1 MQNEVA
7 SVLRLNGWAGRTV
20 LLVYGIGTTIVAAL
34 NIGELVVPA
43 LGVVALGLLWVGLV
57 ILGFV
62 QGEPL
67 GLWWTI
73 GIIAIVTATTAIST
87 TNVLHPDDPHYATWP
102 LGAMTFLLFVLA
114 LRGRRRY
121 AWVGFAALAIV
132 SVAGALITGEDGALI
147 RVIYDVARQS
157 ATLVIGTLF
166 AIVLRRATQT
176 ITALHSA
183 QVSRA
188 AVAVAAATAAR
199 DRDEQNHRLEQDAR
213 PALERIIA
221 SAPFTTEDLRQFDIL
236 AETLRGGTQE
246 SGSRGTPIAAAVRAA
261 RVRGLNVN
269 FVDEG
274 GSPLTAEERTQ
285 VENAL
290 MPLLTDLDHGSI
302 TVRLSADGS
311 DEIATIVVE
320 QDGVY
325 SRVLVTGTVQANL
338 A

>member
-34 NIGELVVPA
+34 NIGELKVPA
-43 LGVVALGLLWVGLV
+43 FGVVALALLWAGLL
-57 ILGFV
+57 ILGLV

-67 GLWWTI
+67 GLWWTV
-73 GIIAIVTATTAIST
+73 GIIVIVTATTAIST
-87 TNVLHPDDPHYATWP
+87 SNVLDPAHPHYATWP

-114 LRGRRRY
+114 LRGRRWP
-121 AWVGFAALAIV
+121 AWAGFAALAIV
-132 SVAGALITGEDGALI
+132 SIAGALIDSRDAVP
-147 RVIYDVARQS
+147 VIYDVARQS
-157 ATLVIGTLF
+157 ATLIIGTLF

-176 ITALHSA
+176 ITSLHNS

-188 AVAVAAATAAR
+188 AVAAATATATR

-213 PALERIIA
+213 PALERIIS

-236 AETLRGGTQE
+236 AENLRGGTQE

-261 RVRGLNVN
+261 RVRGLTVN

-274 GSPLTAEERTQ
+274 GSPLTAEDRAN

-290 MPLLTDLDHGSI
+290 MPLLSELDHGSI

-311 DEIATIVVE
+311 DEIATIVTE

-325 SRVLVTGTVQANL
+325 GRVLVAGTVQATL
-338 A
+338 T

>member
-1 MQNEVA
+1 MQSEVA
-7 SVLRLNGWAGRTV
+7 AVLRLNGWAGRTV
-20 LLVYGIGTTIVAAL
+20 LLVYGVGTTIVAAL
-34 NIGELVVPA
+34 NLGEMLFPV
-43 LGVVALGLLWVGLV
+43 LGVVALALLWAGLL
-57 ILGFV
+57 ILGLV

-67 GLWWTI
+67 SVAWTLGL
-73 GIIAIVTATTAIST
+73 IAIVIATTAIST
-87 TNVLHPDDPHYATWP
+87 WNVREPLDPHYATWP

-114 LRGRRRY
+114 LRGRRRF
-121 AWVGFAALAIV
+121 AWLGFAALAIV
-132 SVAGALITGEDGALI
+132 SIVAAQINGDDLV
-147 RVIYDVARQS
+147 RVVNDVARQS
-157 ATLVIGTLF
+157 ATLIIGTLF

-176 ITALHSA
+176 ITSLHNS

-188 AVAVAAATAAR
+188 VVAAASATAAR
-199 DRDEQNHRLEQDAR
+199 DRDEQNHRLEQDSR

-221 SAPFTTEDLRQFDIL
+221 TAPFTTEDLRQFDAL
-236 AETLRGGTQE
+236 AENLRGGTQE

-261 RVRGLNVN
+261 RVRGLNVA

-274 GSPLTAEERTQ
+274 GSPLTAEDRMQ
-285 VENAL
+285 VESAL

-311 DEIATIVVE
+311 DELATIVIE

>member
-20 LLVYGIGTTIVAAL
+20 LLVYGVGTTIVAAL
-34 NIGELVVPA
+34 NIGELTVPA
-43 LGVVALGLLWVGLV
+43 LGVVALGLLWAGLV
-57 ILGFV
+57 ILGLV

-67 GLWWTI
+67 GLPWTL

-87 TNVLHPDDPHYATWP
+87 SNVLHPDDPHYATWP

-114 LRGRRRY
+114 LRGRRRW

-132 SVAGALITGEDGALI
+132 SIAGALLSNRDLVG
-147 RVIYDVARQS
+147 VINDVARQS
-157 ATLVIGTLF
+157 ATLIIGTLF

-176 ITALHSA
+176 ITSLHNA

-188 AVAVAAATAAR
+188 ATAAASTTAAR
-199 DRDEQNHRLEQDAR
+199 DRDEQNHRLEQDSR

-221 SAPFTTEDLRQFDIL
+221 QAPFTPEDLRQFALL
-236 AETLRGGTQE
+236 AENLRGGTQE

-274 GSPLTAEERTQ
+274 GSPLTAEDRAH
-285 VENAL
+285 VEAAL
-290 MPLLTDLDHGSI
+290 MPLLTDLDHGAI

-320 QDGVY
+320 VDGVY
-325 SRVLVTGTVQANL
+325 SRVLVTGTVQANF

>member
-20 LLVYGIGTTIVAAL
+20 LLVYGVGTTIVAAL
-34 NIGELVVPA
+34 NINQLTVPA
-43 LGVVALGLLWVGLV
+43 FGVVALALLWAGLL
-57 ILGFV
+57 ILGLV

-73 GIIAIVTATTAIST
+73 GIIAIVTAATAIST
-87 TNVLHPDDPHYATWP
+87 SNVLDPAHPHYATWP

-114 LRGRRRY
+114 LRGRRRL
-121 AWVGFAALAIV
+121 AWAGFAALAIV
-132 SVAGALITGEDGALI
+132 SIAGALLSHDRELI
-147 RVIYDVARQS
+147 PVINDVARQS
-157 ATLVIGTLF
+157 ATLIIGTLF

-176 ITALHSA
+176 ITALHNS

-188 AVAVAAATAAR
+188 AVAAASTTAAR

-213 PALERIIA
+213 PALERIIS
-221 SAPFTTEDLRQFDIL
+221 SAPFTAEDLRQFDIL
-236 AETLRGGTQE
+236 AENLRGGTQE

-261 RVRGLNVN
+261 RVRGLTVN

-274 GSPLTAEERTQ
+274 GSPLTADDRAH

-311 DEIATIVVE
+311 DEIATIVTE

-325 SRVLVTGTVQANL
+325 GRVLVTGTVQANL

>member
-20 LLVYGIGTTIVAAL
+20 LLVYGVGTTIVAAL
-34 NIGELVVPA
+34 NIGELKTPA
-43 LGVVALGLLWVGLV
+43 LGVVALALLWAGLV
-57 ILGFV
+57 ILGLV

-67 GLWWTI
+67 GLGWTV
-73 GIIAIVTATTAIST
+73 GIMAIVTATTAIST

-114 LRGRRRY
+114 LRGRRSY
-121 AWVGFAALAIV
+121 AWIGFVALAIV
-132 SVAGALITGEDGALI
+132 SIAGALIDNADVVK
-147 RVIYDVARQS
+147 VIYDVARQS
-157 ATLVIGTLF
+157 ATLLIGTLF

-176 ITALHSA
+176 ITSLHNA

-188 AVAVAAATAAR
+188 AVAATSATAAR

-221 SAPFTTEDLRQFDIL
+221 SAPFTTEDLRQFDLL
-236 AETLRGGTQE
+236 AENLRGGTQE
-246 SGSRGTPIAAAVRAA
+246 SGSGGTPIAAAVRAA
-261 RVRGLNVN
+261 RVRGLNVT

-274 GSPLTAEERTQ
+274 GSPLTAEERGQ

-290 MPLLTDLDHGSI
+290 MPLLTELDRGSI

-311 DEIATIVVE
+311 EEIATIVIE

-325 SRVLVTGTVQANL
+325 SRVLVSGTVQPNL

>member
-20 LLVYGIGTTIVAAL
+20 LLVYGVGTTIVAAL
-34 NIGELVVPA
+34 NIGGLLVPA
-43 LGVVALGLLWVGLV
+43 FGVVALALLWAGLV
-57 ILGFV
+57 ILGLV
-62 QGEPL
+62 PGEPL
-67 GLWWTI
+67 GLRWTI
-73 GIIAIVTATTAIST
+73 GVIAIVTATTAIST
-87 TNVLHPDDPHYATWP
+87 SNVADLEHPGYATWP

-114 LRGRRRY
+114 LRGRRRL
-121 AWVGFAALAIV
+121 AWVGFALLAIV
-132 SVAGALITGEDGALI
+132 SLVGAYLSGRELIP
-147 RVIYDVARQS
+147 VINDVARQS
-157 ATLVIGTLF
+157 ATLIIGTLF

-176 ITALHSA
+176 ITALHNS

-188 AVAVAAATAAR
+188 AVAVASATAAR

-213 PALERIIA
+213 PALERII
-221 SAPFTTEDLRQFDIL
+221 SNAPFTAEDLRQFDVL
-236 AETLRGGTQE
+236 AENLRGGTQE

-261 RVRGLNVN
+261 RVRGLNVS

-274 GSPLTAEERTQ
+274 GSPLTADERVQ

-311 DEIATIVVE
+311 DEIATIVTE

-325 SRVLVTGTVQANL
+325 SRVLVSGTVQANF